1 MTVLVVDD
9 EEIDRTTASEI
20 LKARGFDVLTAEG
33 YNNAVAVFELHRD
46 SIELL
51 VADVVLPDGNGCVL
65 AVAMRNEKANLKV
78 LFTSFHV
85 GAEALA
91 YYGLNVTDLH
101 FLKKPL
107 EEANL
112 VRAVERVLEAGAA
125 SFPALRV
132 PHTLKST
139 G

>member
-1 MTVLVVDD
+1 MTILVVDD
-9 EEIDRTTASEI
+9 EEIDRATASDI
-20 LKARGFDVLTAEG
+20 LKARGFDILTAEC
-33 YNNAVAVFELHRD
+33 YREAMAVFRQHRD
-46 SIELL
+46 VIELL

-65 AVAMRNEKANLKV
+65 AVNLRNEKPDIKV

-91 YYGLNVTDLH
+91 YYGLNVDDLH

-107 EEANL
+107 DEARL
-112 VRAVERVLEAGAA
+112 VSAIEGVLAA
-125 SFPALRV
+125 DSFPALRV
-132 PHTLKST
+132 PHTLKTS